1 MNEVKEDE
9 SGQVS
14 TEEIM
19 GKFKAVIEVEVKEE
33 KDEYFQEKEQL
44 FQDMQDTLGMLAYSR
59 GIKDFKLD
67 LDKLETI
74 EGREELEDQMAE
86 IQERQEFFANAAEED
101 KEDLLGELDELEA
114 LAMEE
119 EMEQVPISNAPI
131 TGQVSQ
137 E

>member
-33 KDEYFQEKEQL
+33 KDQYFQDKEQL

-59 GIKDFKLD
+59 GVKDFQLD

-74 EGREELEDQMAE
+74 EGREELED
-86 IQERQEFFANAAEED
+86 
-101 KEDLLGELDELEA
+101 
-114 LAMEE
+114 
-119 EMEQVPISNAPI
+119 
-131 TGQVSQ
+131 
-137 E
+137 